1 MTKINL
7 VTLRFFSAASL
18 LLASFIHSGPALSAA
33 EPNAARERVSLD
45 FGWKFHLGNPWGDV
59 IGLAKADD
67 NRGPAK
73 PDFSDFDWRTV
84 DLPHDWAVELPFD
97 RNADYNHGFKPVGP
111 GFPQNNLAWYR
122 RSFSLPKTDAGK
134 RLWLEFDGVYRDCD
148 VFVNGWFIGNHDG
161 GYNGFRYDITA
172 LAHPGGTNV
181 IAVKVDASKFEG
193 WFYEG
198 AGIYRHVRLV
208 KTSPVALAPDGV
220 FVYSRFKNNV
230 PEGAAT
236 IKVKAT
242 VLNTTTNEAT
252 ARVTCE
258 VISPDGQSVAE
269 FKAPVKLAAISRK
282 EVELAGKVSAPELWS
297 PESPKLYKLITAVER
312 NGEAPDRSVTE
323 FGIRTVAFDS
333 AEGFLLNGKHY
344 EVKGTCNHQDAAGV
358 WAAVPDALQYFRI
371 AKLKEMGCNAYRT
384 SHNAPT
390 PELLDACDRL
400 GMLVLD
406 ENRFLG
412 SDAANLRRLGSQI
425 VRDRNHPSVFCWSLG
440 NEEWNAQGTA
450 EGGAVI
456 GAMQTFVYSLDPTRL
471 CTTAVN
477 GSYGEVGIFASSEVR
492 GLNYNFEGMDAYH
505 TAHPGALILGTEQAS
520 TIGTRGIYTNDAS
533 LGYVSAYDD
542 HNPSW
547 GQTAEEWWTFFDARP
562 WLSGGFVWTGFDY
575 RGEPTPYQWPCVNSH
590 FGIVDTCGFPKDNFW
605 YYQAWWKTNTVLHL
619 LPHWTW
625 PGREG
630 QEISVRALSNCQEV
644 ELFLNGQ
651 SLGRQTMKK
660 DSELKWKV
668 KYVPGTLSAKGYNDG
683 KLVTE
688 TKAETTGAPAAIQLT
703 PDRSTITADGKDLS
717 IFSVA
722 MVDAQGR
729 VVPEA
734 TNSIDF
740 TLSGSGKILG
750 VGNGDP
756 SCHEPDKYFSKSN
769 IQVIPV
775 NDGWHYKI
783 FPDVKDSGM
792 PELQPGFN
800 DGDWDKVDPQ
810 MEADSLNAPA
820 QAVFRTVVTLNAED
834 LASESIQLK
843 IGRIDDRGWVYVN
856 GKQAGESHDWASSP
870 AFDVKPLLQAGQ
882 NTITVAVINTD
893 GVGGIGREVNLRFL
907 KKVEPPEW
915 RRSAFNG
922 LAQILVQS
930 DQQPGEIKLT
940 AVADG
945 LSPAT
950 AVIQSVSED
959 QAPN

>member
-1 MTKINL
+1 
-7 VTLRFFSAASL
+7 
-18 LLASFIHSGPALSAA
+18 
-33 EPNAARERVSLD
+33 
-45 FGWKFHLGNPWGDV
+45 
-59 IGLAKADD
+59 
-67 NRGPAK
+67 
-73 PDFSDFDWRTV
+73 
-84 DLPHDWAVELPFD
+84 
-97 RNADYNHGFKPVGP
+97 
-111 GFPQNNLAWYR
+111 
-122 RSFSLPKTDAGK
+122 
-134 RLWLEFDGVYRDCD
+134 
-148 VFVNGWFIGNHDG
+148 
-161 GYNGFRYDITA
+161 
-172 LAHPGGTNV
+172 
-181 IAVKVDASKFEG
+181 
-193 WFYEG
+193 
-198 AGIYRHVRLV
+198 
-208 KTSPVALAPDGV
+208 
-220 FVYSRFKNNV
+220 
-230 PEGAAT
+230 
-236 IKVKAT
+236 
-242 VLNTTTNEAT
+242 
-252 ARVTCE
+252 
-258 VISPDGQSVAE
+258 
-269 FKAPVKLAAISRK
+269 
-282 EVELAGKVSAPELWS
+282 
-297 PESPKLYKLITAVER
+297 
-312 NGEAPDRSVTE
+312 
-323 FGIRTVAFDS
+323 
-333 AEGFLLNGKHY
+333 
-344 EVKGTCNHQDAAGV
+344 
-358 WAAVPDALQYFRI
+358 
-371 AKLKEMGCNAYRT
+371 MGCNAYRT

-390 PELLDACDRL
+390 PELLEACDRL

-425 VRDRNHPSVFCWSLG
+425 LRDRNHPSVFCWSLG

-456 GAMQTFVYSLDPTRL
+456 EAMQTFAHSLDSTRP

-477 GSYGEVGIFASSEVR
+477 GSYGEVGIFAASEIR

-505 TAHPGALILGTEQAS
+505 SAHPGALILGTEQAS

-533 LGYVSAYDD
+533 RGYVSAYDD

-547 GQTAEEWWTFFDARP
+547 GQTAEEWWSFFAGRP

-619 LPHWTW
+619 LPHWNW

-651 SLGRQTMKK
+651 SLGRQAMKK

-668 KYVPGTLSAKGYNDG
+668 KYVPGTLSAKGYNGG
-683 KLVTE
+683 KLVAE
-688 TKAETTGAPAAIQLT
+688 TKVETTATPAAIQLT

-722 MVDAQGR
+722 MVDARGR

-740 TLSGSGKILG
+740 VLSGSGKILG

-783 FPDVKDSGM
+783 FPDVKNPGM
-792 PELQPGFN
+792 PELQRGFN

-810 MEADSLNAPA
+810 MEADSLKAPA

-843 IGRIDDRGWVYVN
+843 IGRVDDRGWVYVN

-882 NTITVAVINTD
+882 NTIAVAVINTD

-950 AVIQSVSED
+950 AVIQSVSVG